1 MRRVVWVMVLV
12 MAAVAAPYAS
22 AGRAAAQPTTVP
34 FPDFDHDGFGD
45 LAVGVPGED
54 VGTAVDAGA
63 VQVLYG
69 AAGGLV
75 SDGRALTQGAG
86 GVPGASEASDRFG
99 AAVTALD
106 LNADVYDD
114 LVVGVPGEDL
124 GTAADAG
131 AVVILFG
138 SATGLGGG
146 GRLITQGNP
155 EPGDR
160 FGFSLTGGEVTALD
174 QLVVGAP
181 GEDVGAATDAGAVS
195 LITSP
200 GSSPSEQLLYQGVA
214 GMVGT
219 PERSDAFGSALA
231 TGDFNDSDGQDSLA
245 VGVPGEDVGT
255 VPDAGVVDVRYAPGF
270 GQQVG
275 LRQLTQDR
283 PEAGD
288 LFGAALQTGSFDPA
302 DGHTDLAVGAPGET
316 VGGGSGAGA
325 VSVVLAD
332 ASGFATTGSQLF
344 HQGVDGVP
352 GVAEAGDGFGTALS
366 AAGFGDD
373 GAGLAVGAPGEDIGS
388 AADAGVVDVLGNSGG
403 GLGGGSRRQLTQADA
418 AGTVE
423 PGDRF
428 GEALAVF
435 TLESDVLPDLAV
447 GAPGETVGG
456 RSGTGAGSVLFDV
469 GTGGSG
475 GRQFFYQ
482 GVAGLGGAPEAG
494 DAFGWAMG

>member
-1 MRRVVWVMVLV
+1 MRRVAWVMVLV
-12 MAAVAAPYAS
+12 MAAVTAPYAF

-69 AAGGLV
+69 SAGGLV
-75 SDGRALTQGAG
+75 SDGRTLTQGAG
-86 GVPGASEASDRFG
+86 GVPGASEGSDRFG
-99 AAVTALD
+99 AAMTALR

-131 AVVILFG
+131 AVVLLFG
-138 SATGLGGG
+138 SATGLGG

-160 FGFSLTGGEVTALD
+160 FGFSLATGELTAPD

-181 GEDVGAATDAGAVS
+181 GEDVGAAPDAGAVS
-195 LITSP
+195 LIASP
-200 GSSPSEQLLYQGVA
+200 GSEPSEQLLYQGAA

-231 TGDFNDSDGQDSLA
+231 AGDFNDSDGQDSLA

-270 GQQVG
+270 GQPVG
-275 LRQLTQDR
+275 LRQLIQDR

-316 VGGGSGAGA
+316 VGGSSGAGA
-325 VSVVLAD
+325 VSIVLAD
-332 ASGFATTGSQLF
+332 ASGFAAAGSQLF
-344 HQGVDGVP
+344 HQGVGGVL
-352 GVAEAGDGFGTALS
+352 GVAEAGDRFGTALS
-366 AAGFGDD
+366 GGGFGGD
-373 GAGLAVGAPGEDIGS
+373 GAGLAVGAPGEDIGG
-388 AADAGVVDVLGNSGG
+388 AADAGVVDVLGNSGS
-403 GLGGGSRRQLTQADA
+403 GLGGGARRQLTQADA
-418 AGTVE
+418 AGAVE

-428 GEALAVF
+428 GEALSSF
-435 TLESDVLPDLAV
+435 ILGSDVLPDLAV

-456 RSGTGAGSVLFDV
+456 RSGAGAGSVLFDV

-475 GRQFFYQ
+475 GSQFFYQ

-494 DAFGWAMG
+494 DTFGWAMG

>member
-1 MRRVVWVMVLV
+1 MVLV
-12 MAAVAAPYAS
+12 MAVVAMPSTS

-45 LAVGVPGED
+45 LAVGAPGED

-69 AAGGLV
+69 SAGGLI

-86 GVPGASEASDRFG
+86 GVPGASESSDRFG
-99 AAVTALD
+99 TAITALR

-124 GTAADAG
+124 GTATDAG
-131 AVVILFG
+131 AAVILFG

-146 GRLITQGNP
+146 GRLLTQGNP
-155 EPGDR
+155 EPGDQ
-160 FGFSLTGGEVTALD
+160 FGFSLTRGEITASD

-181 GEDVGAATDAGAVS
+181 GEDVGGATDAGAVS
-195 LITSP
+195 VITSP
-200 GSSPSEQLLYQGVA
+200 GSGPSEQLLYQGAA

-219 PERSDAFGSALA
+219 PERSDAFGSALVA
-231 TGDFNDSDGQDSLA
+231 GDFNDSDGQDSLA

-270 GQQVG
+270 GQPVG

-288 LFGAALQTGSFDPA
+288 LYGAALQTGSFDPA

-316 VGGGSGAGA
+316 VGGRSGAGA
-325 VSVVLAD
+325 VSIVLAG
-332 ASGFATTGSQLF
+332 ASGFASGSQLF
-344 HQGVDGVP
+344 HQGADGVP
-352 GVAEAGDGFGTALS
+352 GVAEVGDGFGTALS
-366 AAGFGDD
+366 GAGFGDD
-373 GAGLAVGAPGEDIGS
+373 GDGLAVGVPGEDIDS

-403 GLGGGSRRQLTQADA
+403 GLGGGSRAQLTQADA
-418 AGTVE
+418 AGAVE
-423 PGDRF
+423 PADRF
-428 GEALAVF
+428 GEALSVF
-435 TLESDVLPDLAV
+435 GLGSDILPDLAV

-456 RSGTGAGSVLFDV
+456 RRGAGAGSVLFDV
-469 GTGGSG
+469 GTGGFG
-475 GRQFFYQ
+475 GSQFFYQ
-482 GVAGLGGAPEAG
+482 GVTGLGGTPEAG